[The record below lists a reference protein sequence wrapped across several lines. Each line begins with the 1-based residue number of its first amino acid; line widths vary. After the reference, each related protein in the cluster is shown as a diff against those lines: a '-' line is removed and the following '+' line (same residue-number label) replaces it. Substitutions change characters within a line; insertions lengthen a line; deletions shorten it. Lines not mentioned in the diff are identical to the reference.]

1 MFSWLVRIFLI
12 VAGAMAEWFIAR
24 DAPQFQLVEIC
35 MSFFL
40 VVFILFVMAFWPAR
54 WSEYLD
60 RALRRSR

>member
-1 MFSWLVRIFLI
+1 MLSWLVRIFLI

-24 DAPQFQLVEIC
+24 DSPQFQLVEIC

-40 VVFILFVMAFWPAR
+40 VVFIVFVMAFWPAR

-60 RALRRSR
+60 RTFRRSR

>member
-1 MFSWLVRIFLI
+1 MFSWLLRIFLI
-12 VAGAMAEWFIAR
+12 VASAMAEWFIAR
-24 DAPQFQLVEIC
+24 ESPRFQLVEIC

-60 RALRRSR
+60 RMLRRSR